1 VREGRM
7 CFERILTYTLRSITH
22 KFAGALFLASGLLMT
37 GQAVLNPLLLVI
49 SMIPGDFIAMF
60 TTTDNVTITL
70 KPSVWRVGAITL
82 TGAVLGFVTL
92 TYYVSAL
99 VVGHYEMRL
108 DILHL
113 RTFAIVTLVFGGQ
126 AILYVVRERRHFWNS
141 RPSYWLMFSSVL
153 DVLLI
158 SVLASGGIWM
168 TALPLSDIGCLAI
181 GATLFTFLLDAVKVP
196 VVRKL
201 QIA

>member
-1 VREGRM
+1 
-7 CFERILTYTLRSITH
+7 
-22 KFAGALFLASGLLMT
+22 MT
-37 GQAVLNPLLLVI
+37 GQAILTPLLLVI

-60 TTTDNVTITL
+60 TTTDNVTTTA
-70 KPSVWRVGAITL
+70 KPSVWRVGSVTL
-82 TGAVLGFVTL
+82 TGAVLGLVTL
-92 TYYVSAL
+92 VFCVSVLAT
-99 VVGHYEMRL
+99 GHYGMGL

-113 RTFAIVTLVFGGQ
+113 RTLAIVTLVFSGQ

-141 RPSYWLMFSSVL
+141 RPSTWLMFSSVL

-158 SVLASGGIWM
+158 SVLASRGIWM
-168 TALPLSDIGCLAI
+168 TALPLGVIGCLAI
-181 GATLFTFLLDAVKVP
+181 GAALFTFVLDAVKVP